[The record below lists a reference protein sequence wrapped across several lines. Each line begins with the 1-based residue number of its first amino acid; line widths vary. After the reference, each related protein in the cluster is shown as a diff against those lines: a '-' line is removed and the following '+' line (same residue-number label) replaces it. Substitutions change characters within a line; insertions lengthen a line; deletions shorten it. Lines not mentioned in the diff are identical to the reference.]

1 MENFGYL
8 SDQWEIFGKLY
19 DDFVDEAKGAA
30 MMRCNDR
37 RGYNKWYKERTFKLC
52 LEFHRELMKKD
63 EEDKVKR

>member
-1 MENFGYL
+1 MGNTGCL

-37 RGYNKWYKERTFKLC
+37 RGYDKWYKERMFKLC
-52 LEFHRELMKKD
+52 LEFNRELRK
-63 EEDKVKR
+63 EEDEQ